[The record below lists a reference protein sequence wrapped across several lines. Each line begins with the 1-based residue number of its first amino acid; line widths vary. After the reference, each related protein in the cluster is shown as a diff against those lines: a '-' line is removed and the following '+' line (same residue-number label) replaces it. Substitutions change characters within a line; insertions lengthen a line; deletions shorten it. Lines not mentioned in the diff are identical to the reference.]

1 MFSDITKVVVPTKEK
16 NKDDKP
22 KFALVGY
29 KIGLI
34 GGGYAFFCK
43 RTNTISI
50 TSEPTLK
57 YYRSGSVVTNSVG
70 IPEKN
75 KPSKI
80 KGVPVEKL
88 HKYYGQKFVESI
100 IKVVS
105 EL

>member
-1 MFSDITKVVVPTKEK
+1 MLSFV
-16 NKDDKP
+16 
-22 KFALVGY
+22 
-29 KIGLI
+29 
-34 GGGYAFFCK
+34 K

-57 YYRSGSVVTNSVG
+57 YYRKWFPFVFSNIVG

-88 HKYYGQKFVESI
+88 HKYYGQKIYLS
-100 IKVVS
+100 
-105 EL
+105 LL